1 MKWYYP
7 LLALLLTNTPAQ
19 AFDLERLAAQLA
31 APAVIRG
38 EFVQEKHLRAMPQA
52 LTSRGQFV
60 LSREDGLLWLLH
72 TPIRQDYR
80 ITDDGIA
87 RRVGQDWQAQP
98 NNTVAARQS
107 RLFLAVLGGDYQG
120 LARDFN
126 LTLTGDAQR
135 WQVRLVPR
143 SILLGKIFEHIEIHG
158 GALVE
163 RVELNETQG
172 ERTVLQLTQSVID
185 SELTPTE
192 QTDFAA
198 R

>member
-1 MKWYYP
+1 MKW
-7 LLALLLTNTPAQ
+7 LCLSLALILTSTPAL
-19 AFDLERLAAQLA
+19 AFDLEMLTAQLA
-31 APAVIRG
+31 APVVVRG

-60 LSREDGLLWLLH
+60 LSREYGLLWLLH
-72 TPIRQDYR
+72 TPIAQDYR
-80 ITDDGIA
+80 ITAHGIA
-87 RRVGQDWQAQP
+87 RRVGDDWQAQP

-135 WQVRLVPR
+135 WQLRLVPR
-143 SILLGKIFEHIEIHG
+143 SRLLGKIFESIEIHG

-172 ERTVLQLTQSVID
+172 ERTLLQLTQSVVD
-185 SELTPTE
+185 SGLTPAE
-192 QTDFAA
+192 HSDFAA

>member
-1 MKWYYP
+1 MKR
-7 LLALLLTNTPAQ
+7 LCLILALLLAAVPAL
-19 AFDLERLAAQLA
+19 AFDLEALAAQLA
-31 APAVIRG
+31 TPAVIRG

-52 LTSRGQFV
+52 LTSRGEFI
-60 LSREDGLLWLLH
+60 LSREYGLLWLLH

-80 ITDDGIA
+80 ITDNGIA
-87 RRVGQDWQAQP
+87 RRVGQGWQAQP

-107 RLFLAVLGGDYQG
+107 RLFLAVLGGDYHG

-143 SILLGKIFEHIEIHG
+143 SILLGKIFAHIEIHG

-172 ERTVLQLTQSVID
+172 ERTVLQLAHSVVD
-185 SELTPTE
+185 TELTAEE

>member
-1 MKWYYP
+1 MKRLW
-7 LLALLLTNTPAQ
+7 LMLALLLTAAPAL
-19 AFDLERLAAQLA
+19 AFDLDALAAQLA
-31 APAVIRG
+31 APAVVRG

-52 LTSRGQFV
+52 LTSRGEFV
-60 LSREDGLLWLLH
+60 LSREYGLLWLLH

-80 ITDDGIA
+80 ISDAGIA
-87 RRVGQDWQAQP
+87 RRTGQGWQAQP
-98 NNTVAARQS
+98 SNTVAARQS

-126 LTLTGDAQR
+126 LTLSGDAER
-135 WQVRLVPR
+135 WQVRLIPR
-143 SILLGKIFEHIEIHG
+143 SLLLGKIFEHIDIHG

-172 ERTVLQLTQSVID
+172 ERTVLQLAHSTVD
-185 SELTPTE
+185 TELTPTE
-192 QTDFAA
+192 HTDFAA

>member
-1 MKWYYP
+1 MRTLWLILG
-7 LLALLLTNTPAQ
+7 LLFTAVPAQ
-19 AFDLERLAAQLA
+19 AFDLDALAAQLA
-31 APAVIRG
+31 APVVIRG

-52 LTSRGQFV
+52 LTSRGEFV
-60 LSREDGLLWLLH
+60 LSREAGLLWLLQ

-80 ITDDGIA
+80 ITDHGIA
-87 RRVGQDWQAQP
+87 RRVQQHWQAQP
-98 NNTVAARQS
+98 NNTIAARQS

-126 LTLTGDAQR
+126 LTLSGDAQR

-143 SILLGKIFEHIEIHG
+143 SVLLGKIFEHIDIHG

-172 ERTVLQLTQSVID
+172 ERTVLRLVQSVVD
-185 SELTPTE
+185 TDLTPDE
-192 QTDFAA
+192 QADFAA